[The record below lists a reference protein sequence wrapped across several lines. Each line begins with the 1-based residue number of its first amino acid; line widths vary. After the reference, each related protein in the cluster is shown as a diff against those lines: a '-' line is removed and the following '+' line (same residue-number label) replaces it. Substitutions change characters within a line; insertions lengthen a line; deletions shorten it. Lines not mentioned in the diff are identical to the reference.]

1 MAMIRAMNLIQAMT
15 PAMRT
20 VIMTAA
26 AAVAVT
32 ATKRVEVTTT
42 TTTIAMEIKADLTP
56 PLIRTL
62 TIPPK
67 TVDPDLAQ
75 QTLRARIRPKKKK
88 KTKKKSK
95 SKNEKETEDTK
106 QEEKEDDFE
115 GSAIFRIQQISS
127 KLSFLLDDL
136 HRTFKPKAVPR
147 IAPDSVFP
155 QYPYRSLP
163 TDSPKRLWRNRKE
176 DTISLPPI
184 SINSPRCDGHCE
196 TGGEFVFPEY
206 AAPPTEREIKEL
218 YGNRTDSERQNK
230 SRRFRRDSAWE
241 YETGNFS
248 EEFITASNRRAEGDG
263 SSDDAK
269 RGDSDGDGDD
279 TAPNDADPPI
289 PSTFEALHERFE
301 AERRCIEQRQNKI
314 QRMRKKLWWFRKNN
328 TGGPTVNVA
337 EIEPLKGVL
346 PQNTPSL
353 SVRERERN
361 LLNKAAEVLLGGG
374 ATARAK
380 TRDAASDGEEA
391 SPDSLQIESL
401 V

>member
-1 MAMIRAMNLIQAMT
+1 M
-15 PAMRT
+15 
-20 VIMTAA
+20 
-26 AAVAVT
+26 
-32 ATKRVEVTTT
+32 
-42 TTTIAMEIKADLTP
+42 
-56 PLIRTL
+56 
-62 TIPPK
+62 
-67 TVDPDLAQ
+67 
-75 QTLRARIRPKKKK
+75 
-88 KTKKKSK
+88 KTKTKAIDE
-95 SKNEKETEDTK
+95 NEAND
-106 QEEKEDDFE
+106 EEKEEEEDDVR

-346 PQNTPSL
+346 PQNTPFL